1 MSTNCSRTS
10 VHKTSLLYKCRTL
23 RNVHGRNITKVRL
36 FELCAKYVQT
46 VTVQVYT
53 KLVYWLIMKGMYK
66 DRTLRNVHGQ
76 NITKVRL
83 FELCAKY
90 VQTVTVQVYTKP
102 VYCTSVSK
110 NCVQT
115 GWHKEKFS
123 FGDTQT
129 HLTLYF

>member
-1 MSTNCSRTS
+1 MDTTS
-10 VHKTSLLYKCRTL
+10 
-23 RNVHGRNITKVRL
+23 RNVHGRNITKVIG
-36 FELCAKYVQT
+36 CVNYVQNMYKLVLYKCT
-46 VTVQVYT
+46 QNQFTVQVYT

-66 DRTLRNVHGQ
+66 DRTLRNVHGR
-76 NITKVRL
+76 NVTKVRL

-90 VQTVTVQVYTKP
+90 VQTVTVQVYTKL

-123 FGDTQT
+123 FGDTHTHTQT
-129 HLTLYF
+129 HLTLHF